1 MVRSR
6 SSAVL
11 DALLVE
17 SDDVAQHPEIGGRQQ
32 VAGLREQSAR
42 GLEPVVA
49 AAFPL
54 EAAGVRRHR
63 KAHAAFDR
71 VDAEMGEQRLQ
82 VGIVQFIV
90 DDEADVDRKLSA
102 VIVDADGVAVAAGP
116 EFAVVDG
123 DWIMFRQGPGG
134 GIAADSVP
142 TTAIRIFALHSTLPD
157 TGGCSRSFKSA
168 TGAGYA
174 AGRDDA
180 GRQNRGKTEGKPHEI
195 LVRFRRSSRV
205 PTSLQAP

>member
-1 MVRSR
+1 MARSR

-17 SDDVAQHPEIGGRQQ
+17 GDDVAQHPEIGGRQQ
-32 VAGLREQSAR
+32 VAGLRTIRAR
-42 GLEPVVA
+42 SRTSCCRRLSTRSGRCP
-49 AAFPL
+49 
-54 EAAGVRRHR
+54 RHR

-123 DWIMFRQGPGG
+123 DRIMFRQGPGG
-134 GIAADSVP
+134 GIAADS
-142 TTAIRIFALHSTLPD
+142 RPD
-157 TGGCSRSFKSA
+157 H
-168 TGAGYA
+168 
-174 AGRDDA
+174 RD
-180 GRQNRGKTEGKPHEI
+180 PH
-195 LVRFRRSSRV
+195 FC
-205 PTSLQAP
+205 PP

>member
-1 MVRSR
+1 ML
-6 SSAVL
+6 AC
-11 DALLVE
+11 
-17 SDDVAQHPEIGGRQQ
+17 
-32 VAGLREQSAR
+32 EQSAR

-123 DWIMFRQGPGG
+123 DRIMFRQGPGG
-134 GIAADSVP
+134 GIAADS
-142 TTAIRIFALHSTLPD
+142 RPD
-157 TGGCSRSFKSA
+157 H
-168 TGAGYA
+168 
-174 AGRDDA
+174 RD
-180 GRQNRGKTEGKPHEI
+180 PH
-195 LVRFRRSSRV
+195 FC
-205 PTSLQAP
+205 PP